1 MNDDNQQ
8 NRFDEH
14 GCQGETCQ
22 RQDSQSRPAGPQ
34 LARRTVLGVGAAGMA
49 GVALAACGSSAGS
62 GASATAAAST
72 QAGGS
77 STPTSSGAPAEPGQ
91 GSPAG
96 PTSAVPVG
104 GAAIVRAGDTGFVV
118 AQPTAGNFVA
128 HSAICPHQ
136 GCLCSSVEGMTAICP
151 CHGSRF
157 NAESGAVE
165 KGPATTG
172 LVAANVFVSG
182 DQMTIS

>member
-1 MNDDNQQ
+1 MSH
-8 NRFDEH
+8 E
-14 GCQGETCQ
+14 CQ
-22 RQDSQSRPAGPQ
+22 RDPGREHVCEGQCQDSQTFPGEPRI
-34 LARRTVLGVGAAGMA
+34 ARRTVLGVGAAGVA
-49 GVALAACGSSAGS
+49 GVALAACGSAGSSGSSASAATSASAG
-62 GASATAAAST
+62 
-72 QAGGS
+72 GGS
-77 STPTSSGAPAEPGQ
+77 STAASSAGTAQAGQ

-128 HSAICPHQ
+128 HSAICPHE
-136 GCLCSSVEGMTAICP
+136 GCLCSSVEGMTAVCP

-172 LVAANVFVSG
+172 LVPANIFVSG
-182 DQMTIS
+182 GQMTIC

>member
-1 MNDDNQQ
+1 MSDDCQ
-8 NRFDEH
+8 RDCTDGH
-14 GCQGETCQ
+14 VCQGETCQ
-22 RQDSQSRPAGPQ
+22 RQDSHPRAGGPQ

-62 GASATAAAST
+62 GASASAATST
-72 QAGGS
+72 PAGGS
-77 STPTSSGAPAEPGQ
+77 STPTSQAATTEPGQ

-96 PTSAVPVG
+96 STSAVPVG

-128 HSAICPHQ
+128 HSAICSHQ

-172 LVAANVFVSG
+172 LAAANVFVSDG
-182 DQMTIS
+182 QMTIS